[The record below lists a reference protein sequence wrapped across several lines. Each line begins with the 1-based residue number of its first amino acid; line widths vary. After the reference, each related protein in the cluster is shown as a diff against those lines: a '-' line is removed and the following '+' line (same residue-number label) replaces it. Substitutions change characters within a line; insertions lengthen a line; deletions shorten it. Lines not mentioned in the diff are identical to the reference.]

1 MQIESEYVDL
11 CTGTNSEQH
20 DVLSVEEELEETMVT
35 SLIQLE
41 EVRTIIDAIGS
52 RSSAGRVRKPQA

>member
-20 DVLSVEEELEETMVT
+20 DVLSVEEEIEETMVT
-35 SLIQLE
+35 SLIQPE
-41 EVRTIIDAIGS
+41 EVGTIIDAIGS

>member
-35 SLIQLE
+35 SLIQPE
-41 EVRTIIDAIGS
+41 EVDTIMDANGS